1 MACAG
6 DRYSEVTGNIWSYAN
21 RGDMTGVKAALMR
34 DVDVNIVNTAG
45 WTPLHAAAAGGQTR
59 ALQALLRAGADID
72 LRDRGG
78 NTAANEAARGGHI
91 QCLEALADAGV
102 DVSSIRLSQTKGAAV
117 RDFVQKANRNAA
129 KAKDMS
135 PEDIEGPAAV
145 VGYARQKTK
154 STAFWGPRRTPIST
168 KIKKEILREKRSR
181 GRAENVLDEAPE
193 VLQEEGDV
201 SAPMPERTHDLPDSV
216 ALSVDESGESCTV
229 PPICAY
235 SEAVRAVKHQARCS
249 RKARQVNKK
258 AQMYSEET
266 QVHDIMRNVTEPAPC
281 TEDFDEADTRSITRA
296 TGFSVLDEDGQD
308 DTE

>member
-6 DRYSEVTGNIWSYAN
+6 DRYSEVTGNIWSYAS

-72 LRDRGG
+72 IRDRGG

-91 QCLEALADAGV
+91 QCLEALADAGA

-117 RDFVQKANRNAA
+117 RDFVQKANRNAS
-129 KAKDMS
+129 KAKDAS
-135 PEDIEGPAAV
+135 PDDVEGAAAV

-181 GRAENVLDEAPE
+181 GRAENVLDEAHE
-193 VLQEEGDV
+193 ALQEEGDV
-201 SAPMPERTHDLPDSV
+201 SAPMPERTHDLPESGP
-216 ALSVDESGESCTV
+216 LPVDELEESCTA

-235 SEAVRAVKHQARCS
+235 SDAVKAVKHQARCS
-249 RKARQVNKK
+249 RKARQANKK
-258 AQMYSEET
+258 QQTYTEEAQ
-266 QVHDIMRNVTEPAPC
+266 VPDIMPNGTEPAPC
-281 TEDFDEADTRSITRA
+281 IEYCNEADTRSVARVS
-296 TGFSVLDEDGQD
+296 GFLALDEDSED